1 MDDEYTTE
9 QAIADFAAYVSP
21 QKVRAYQALGFDFVP
36 GRREGVRLW
45 DLDGGQCLIN
55 LRSSGG
61 VFNLGHRPPRM
72 VEALKEALDD
82 VDMGDHILMSAAR
95 AKLARRLAELMP
107 GDIQYSIFSS
117 SGGEAIDV
125 ALKLARGYTKRA
137 GVVSAV
143 YGYHGHTGLALAA
156 THGYSEKFG
165 PLAPGFR
172 RVPFGDAGALE
183 ASIDEET
190 AAVIMETIPATA
202 GFVFPPDDYYPRVRQ
217 LCDRYGAV
225 MILDEVQAG
234 LARTGRLWA
243 IDEWGV
249 VPDILVLGKGMS
261 GGVYPMAAT
270 CYRPFLQSFFDDDPF
285 VHLSSFGGSDLGCT
299 VCLAMLNEISKP
311 EFLAHVNGMGERFA
325 AGFAQLREAH
335 PEVLVGVRGKGLMIA
350 LLMVNRRCGPALTRA
365 LGERG
370 VLALF
375 ANYDPS
381 ALQVMP
387 PLTIT
392 SEEVDLVLEAMDGA
406 LGAVSEEL
414 ALAPS
419 GAQAKG

>member
-95 AKLARRLAELMP
+95 AKLARRLAELTP

-350 LLMVNRRCGPALTRA
+350 LLMANRRCGPALTRA

-419 GAQAKG
+419 GA

>member
-95 AKLARRLAELMP
+95 AKLARRLAELTP

-137 GVVSAV
+137 GVISAV

-156 THGYSEKFG
+156 THGYSDKFG

-172 RVPFGDAGALE
+172 RVPFGDVGALE

-350 LLMVNRRCGPALTRA
+350 LLLVNRRCGPALTRA

-419 GAQAKG
+419 GA